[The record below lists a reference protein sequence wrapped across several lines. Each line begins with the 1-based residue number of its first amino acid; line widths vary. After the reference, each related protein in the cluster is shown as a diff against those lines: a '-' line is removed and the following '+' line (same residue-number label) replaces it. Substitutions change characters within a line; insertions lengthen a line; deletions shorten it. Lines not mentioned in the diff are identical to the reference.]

1 MGCNPVTMVD
11 PLGLRFYGPS
21 DNLPNYGIG
30 NAGAACIEGESFV
43 FGGSWLEPFEK
54 QLERLNE
61 RAAMLAE
68 EAHLRATTGL
78 YQAFFEFLSV
88 YGSEILLSGG
98 TLVFSTDSKNGVTYA
113 LVIAKGKDQLGGEE
127 QANGGEE
134 SNKGLEQNGGNG
146 LDATIKTIGAVNDA

>member
-1 MGCNPVTMVD
+1 MSFNAGD
-11 PLGLRFYGPS
+11 KLFDYGVPS
-21 DNLPNYGIG
+21 
-30 NAGAACIEGESFV
+30 AGAAYIEGESFV
-43 FGGSWLEPFEK
+43 LGGSWLESFEK

-78 YQAFFEFLSV
+78 YQAFFEFLAV

-98 TLVFSTDSKNGVTYA
+98 TLVFSTDSKNEVTYA
-113 LVIAKGKDQLGGEE
+113 LVIAKEKDQLGGEE

-134 SNKGLEQNGGNG
+134 SNKGLQSSGGE
-146 LDATIKTIGAVNDA
+146 VNQS